1 MLIEEIPGTHPRHT
15 LTLFVKN
22 KSQREL
28 EGVQIIDRNE
38 DGYHLM
44 TEGVAQESAHLS
56 NLREKIT
63 EEIWHLEAVYK
74 TMCDHNN
81 YLRSQLDSFAERI
94 LPMRK
99 ANCESTLFY
108 QRMKE
113 CGFHDEKKNLLKLAD
128 YQENML
134 ILRFTR
140 LAFLV

>member
-1 MLIEEIPGTHPRHT
+1 MIAETATTTNDAT
-15 LTLFVKN
+15 LVY
-22 KSQREL
+22 R
-28 EGVQIIDRNE
+28 E
-38 DGYHLM
+38 DGYHLI

-63 EEIWHLEAVYK
+63 KEIWHLEAVYN

-81 YLRSQLDSFAERI
+81 YLGSQLDSFAERI
-94 LPMRK
+94 LPMCE

-113 CGFHDEKKNLLKLAD
+113 CGFHDEKKNLLKLVD